1 MARRCAR
8 RYGTPSRVAQPH
20 QLNRRKQMRIFG
32 LILIVAGAVALV
44 YGGITYTKRRDTV
57 HLGPFSAT
65 VRQKE
70 TVPIPPILGGIALAA
85 GVVLV
90 IAGGRKRNE

>member
-1 MARRCAR
+1 
-8 RYGTPSRVAQPH
+8 
-20 QLNRRKQMRIFG
+20 MRLFG
-32 LILIVAGAVALV
+32 FILIIAGAVALI

-70 TVPIPPILGGIALAA
+70 TVAIPPILGGIALAA
-85 GVVLV
+85 GVALV
-90 IAGGRKRNE
+90 MAGGRKRS